1 MVGVHH
7 RILAIREMLPASLI
21 QILRRIRGAFTKT
34 ILSFPDAPEPGSVFF
49 KICENLGYRMTQ
61 DITARADVII
71 NWEDCSFRRTYPA
84 AGSSKSSATGAEPSL
99 QGHF

>member
-49 KICENLGYRMTQ
+49 QICENLGYRMTQ

-71 NWEDCSFRRTYPA
+71 NSERLFVSPNISC
-84 AGSSKSSATGAEPSL
+84 AGSPKSSATGAEPSL